1 MESSMVSDE
10 QRDALI
16 SAACQV
22 RERAYAPYSNYP
34 VGSAILAGDGRIF
47 TGVNVENAVYGLT
60 ICAERAAVF
69 AAVEAGVR
77 EILAVA
83 VCTRNGGSPCG
94 SCRQVLSEFGGNMP
108 VWMVDDQGKIR
119 ESSLH
124 QLLPDVFGRQHL
136 V

>member
-1 MESSMVSDE
+1 MVSDE

-16 SAACQV
+16 AAACQV

-34 VGSAILAGDGRIF
+34 VGSAVLTGDGRIF

-69 AAVEAGVR
+69 AAVGAGER

-94 SCRQVLSEFGGNMP
+94 SCRQVLSEFAGNIP
-108 VWMVDDQGKIR
+108 VWMVDDQGNIR
-119 ESSLH
+119 EAGLH

>member
-1 MESSMVSDE
+1 MVSDE

-16 SAACQV
+16 AAACQV

-34 VGSAILAGDGRIF
+34 VGSAVLTGDGRIF

-69 AAVEAGVR
+69 AAVGAGER

-94 SCRQVLSEFGGNMP
+94 SCRQVLSEFAGNIP
-108 VWMVDDQGKIR
+108 VWMVDDQGNIR
-119 ESSLH
+119 EASLH
-124 QLLPDVFGRQHL
+124 ELLPDVFGRQHL